1 MKIYIQKISK
11 NKEMKYYTIMNC
23 YNPEQYPRG
32 LRMIPEYTEEFS
44 TSGQY
49 SPSWTKI
56 ILLSGLLIT
65 IIIK

>member
-11 NKEMKYYTIMNC
+11 NKEMKYYTMMSC
-23 YNPEQYPRG
+23 YSPEQYPRG

-44 TSGQY
+44 TY
-49 SPSWTKI
+49 SLSWTKI